1 MTAEEHVATAETH
14 LRYAEGHL
22 QPTEEHIAD
31 AEVHL
36 KLVKAHLAALA
47 AAEPPEVE
55 LCGTGTRPPVEL
67 AGGKADT
74 GRRSAA
80 PEGGRDPT
88 PRPGTERGSGSD
100 DGRPRPEAG
109 EHLACP
115 MRECRGLA
123 IHPLDGCEN
132 FRSLSVTQ
140 REKVIKDWNRCEC
153 CLTDCRDKRTGSRCY
168 RRIGFRRHHLLRLVP
183 QAEASSAGDKK
194 RQQQR
199 PRRRVAKGDQT
210 IPQGKPNQGDVR
222 HDRGSAK
229 ALQPD
234 VIIGW
239 PDWSKVQPFVANG
252 WAVSGQTPP
261 GATAPAT
268 KWHLRM
274 NQKGGPPMYL
284 NVELDS
290 MRQRS
295 TITQE
300 AAARMGRQYGA
311 SYMLSARA
319 EDGEVRS
326 LVAGGAITIIRADRR
341 RPVERASK
349 GPDLLLNAKDT
360 NGMAKCLKPGWKS
373 EEEIGGHGG
382 CPVEGQWHGKLRGRQ
397 VLRDPGWTCVLFVKT
412 GGASQDIFIRVMF
425 DTIREQSVVL
435 HSVAV
440 KLGLRASGGPTWLTH
455 PGEDPRYS
463 SCVYE
468 VPVLD
473 WKGRRDWIKARG
485 VSYVTPSEQRH
496 MPEGAM
502 EAFPKISLSGVTVSQ
517 AAGPVDMIIGR
528 DNPEWMPVPLQE
540 EPYERFT
547 LMWTSLSPRC
557 ILRDNEGV
565 DWRL

>member
-1 MTAEEHVATAETH
+1 VFGKNREMVWLRATRSQHASATRITH
-14 LRYAEGHL
+14 QAALRLGLAQSVIEAYQVQLRLSSEPRFVLRAEG
-22 QPTEEHIAD
+22 
-31 AEVHL
+31 
-36 KLVKAHLAALA
+36 
-47 AAEPPEVE
+47 VE
-55 LCGTGTRPPVEL
+55 TLECV
-67 AGGKADT
+67 
-74 GRRSAA
+74 RS
-80 PEGGRDPT
+80 RS
-88 PRPGTERGSGSD
+88 ERGSA
-100 DGRPRPEAG
+100 R
-109 EHLACP
+109 
-115 MRECRGLA
+115 
-123 IHPLDGCEN
+123 
-132 FRSLSVTQ
+132 
-140 REKVIKDWNRCEC
+140 
-153 CLTDCRDKRTGSRCY
+153 
-168 RRIGFRRHHLLRLVP
+168 
-183 QAEASSAGDKK
+183 
-194 RQQQR
+194 
-199 PRRRVAKGDQT
+199 
-210 IPQGKPNQGDVR
+210 
-222 HDRGSAK
+222 

-239 PDWSKVQPFVANG
+239 PDWSKVQPFVTSG

-284 NVELDS
+284 NVELDP

-295 TITQE
+295 TIIHE
-300 AAARMGRQYGA
+300 AAARIGRQYEA
-311 SYMLSARA
+311 SYMLFARA
-319 EDGEVRS
+319 EDGEVRN
-326 LVAGGAITIIRADRR
+326 LMATGADAMVRADRR
-341 RPVERASK
+341 RPVDRTSR
-349 GPDLLLNAKDT
+349 GPDLLLNAEDAG
-360 NGMAKCLKPGWKS
+360 GMAKCLRPGWKS
-373 EEEIGGHGG
+373 EGEIGGHGG
-382 CPVEGQWHGKLRGRQ
+382 CPVEGQWHGKLGGRR

-412 GGASQDIFIRVMF
+412 GGANQDIFIRVMF

-440 KLGLRASGGPTWLTH
+440 KLGLRASGGPMWLTH

-473 WKGRRDWIKARG
+473 WKGRKDWIKARG
-485 VSYVTPSEQRH
+485 VSYATPSEQRD

-528 DNPEWMPVPLQE
+528 DNPEWMPVPVQE